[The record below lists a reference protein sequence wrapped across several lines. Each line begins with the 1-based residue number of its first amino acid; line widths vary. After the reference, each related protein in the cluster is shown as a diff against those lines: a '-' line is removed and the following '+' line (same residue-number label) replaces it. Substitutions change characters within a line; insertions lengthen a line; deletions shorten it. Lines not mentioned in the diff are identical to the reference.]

1 MYNIRGLISLTLTLT
16 GLASTTIAQDTAV
29 CASDCSP
36 TVDTSADFTLT
47 FANQNCNADADMLT
61 NIAAQ
66 VNDACLMCLY
76 TASGGTK
83 STVAE
88 AVREMCLDAY
98 KVQTVPFASITKKS
112 ASFDK
117 EHYYG
122 NAGK

>member
-1 MYNIRGLISLTLTLT
+1 
-16 GLASTTIAQDTAV
+16 
-29 CASDCSP
+29 
-36 TVDTSADFTLT
+36 
-47 FANQNCNADADMLT
+47 MLT

-98 KVQTVPFASITKKS
+98 KVQTVPFASITKKG